1 MGKRGNRVLRPLILK
16 RRRPVHVIPP
26 VQRRKKDEVRIANER
41 PPSPLWSAKGKKN
54 KNQQRKGRN

>member
-41 PPSPLWSAKGKKN
+41 PPLSSLVSKGKQN